1 MALVI
6 DDPLGPTA
14 KRAERASDVLL
25 HSIALSH
32 AELTEWRTAPNA
44 RRIFFCFVVQHAS
57 AKQQ

>member
-14 KRAERASDVLL
+14 KRAERASEVLP
-25 HSIALSH
+25 SIALSH
-32 AELTEWRTAPNA
+32 AEVTDYSTVPNV